1 MKLRLLSNGGSHND
15 LSFILLD
22 VESQSSK
29 KLPDATVQP
38 PCFTDE
44 VTKIRRG
51 EEMCPKSYIH
61 HFTTVTIYQLMT
73 PPIPQTTQTQNLECS
88 PVNG

>member
-1 MKLRLLSNGGSHND
+1 MKLRLLSNGGSPND
-15 LSFILLD
+15 LRFTLLD
-22 VESQSSK
+22 VELQSSK

-38 PCFTDE
+38 PCSIDE

-51 EEMCPKSYIH
+51 EEMCPKSYNH
-61 HFTTVTIYQLMT
+61 HFTTVTIYQLIT
-73 PPIPQTTQTQNLECS
+73 PAIPQTTQTQNLECG